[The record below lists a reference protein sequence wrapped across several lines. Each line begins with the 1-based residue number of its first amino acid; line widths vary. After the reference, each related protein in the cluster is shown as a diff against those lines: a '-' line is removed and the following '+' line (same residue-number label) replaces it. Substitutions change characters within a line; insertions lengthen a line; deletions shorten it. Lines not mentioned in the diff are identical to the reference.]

1 MPNWTS
7 NHISIEGEAADI
19 RAFLEAVKWED
30 KIFDF
35 NRLIPMLELLKRTVS
50 GFMTIDGKKVESW
63 IEDKDSEGKTV
74 PRCFNADEQRELE
87 QIGYSNWY
95 DWAVANWGT
104 KWNACR
110 VEIHDAS
117 QHRYAEVSFDTA
129 WSAPVPVLL
138 KMRKQ
143 FPRLTFDCQW
153 RYEDESQFPHS
164 LDDEA

>member
-35 NRLIPMLELLKRTVS
+35 NRLIPMPELLKCTVS

-63 IEDKDSEGKTV
+63 IEDKDSEGKPV
-74 PRCFNADEQRELE
+74 PRCFTPEEQRELE
-87 QIGYSNWY
+87 HIGYSNWY

-129 WSAPVPVLL
+129 WSACSCP
-138 KMRKQ
+138 
-143 FPRLTFDCQW
+143 
-153 RYEDESQFPHS
+153 SQNAQAISTAHV
-164 LDDEA
+164 